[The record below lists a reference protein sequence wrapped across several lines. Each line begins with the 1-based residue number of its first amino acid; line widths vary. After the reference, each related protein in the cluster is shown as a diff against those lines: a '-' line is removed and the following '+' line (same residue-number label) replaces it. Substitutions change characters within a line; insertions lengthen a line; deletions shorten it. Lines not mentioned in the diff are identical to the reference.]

1 MSKAKGSALE
11 GRVALVTGGSGGI
24 GTATARALG
33 ALGAQ
38 VAVTFFD
45 REQQALELAEESG
58 FRAYPLDLR
67 DRKSTL
73 ELAEQVEKDL
83 GKVDVLVHNAG
94 VISDALLP
102 FVTEEDWDRVNEVNL
117 KGVYRLTKALIKGML
132 ARRWGRL
139 IMITSASALT
149 GQLGQTHY
157 SAAKAGLIGFTKALA
172 REVAGYEITAN
183 CIAPGFIDT
192 DILAGL
198 SEEKLRDYAKLIP
211 LKRIGRPE
219 EVAAVVAFLASP
231 EASYVTG
238 QTIGVDGG
246 LVMR

>member
-1 MSKAKGSALE
+1 MNRDEGAVLE

-24 GTATARALG
+24 GRAVARALA
-33 ALGAQ
+33 ALGAS
-38 VAVTFFD
+38 VAITFLE
-45 REQQALELAEESG
+45 REAEAEELASS
-58 FRAYPLDLR
+58 LDLR
-67 DRKSTL
+67 AYHLDLREHQSVM
-73 ELAEQVEKDL
+73 ELASRVREDC
-83 GKVDVLVHNAG
+83 GGVDILVHNAG

-102 FVTEEDWDRVNEVNL
+102 FVSEEEWDRVNEVNL
-117 KGVYRLTKALIKGML
+117 KGVFRLTKAMVKGML

-139 IMITSASALT
+139 IMISSDSALT
-149 GQLGQTHY
+149 GQIGQTHY

-172 REVAGYEITAN
+172 REVASYEVTAN
-183 CIAPGFIDT
+183 CVAPGFIDT

-198 SEEKLRDYAKLIP
+198 RGEKLEEYSRMIP
-211 LKRIGRPE
+211 LRRIGRPE

-231 EASYVTG
+231 AASYITG

>member
-11 GRVALVTGGSGGI
+11 GKVALVTGGSGGI

-38 VAVTFFD
+38 VAITFFD
-45 REQQALELAEESG
+45 HKQQALELAAESG

-67 DRKSTL
+67 DRESTL
-73 ELAEQVEKDL
+73 ELAEGLKKDL
-83 GKVDVLVHNAG
+83 GKVDILVHNAG

-198 SEEKLRDYAKLIP
+198 SAEKLRDYAKMIP